1 MKLRYGD
8 KERLP
13 RATESMVAK
22 ETEYIDSRSSCCYS
36 EDIPVQPD
44 LCQHCRLR
52 VGVVPKFT
60 ADAGLTR
67 WLPETSFN
75 DAAALHGSFLHRT
88 L

>member
-1 MKLRYGD
+1 MKRRYGD

-22 ETEYIDSRSSCCYS
+22 ETEYIGYRSSCCYS
-36 EDIPVQPD
+36 EDISEQPG
-44 LCQHCRLR
+44 LCQHRRLR

-67 WLPETSFN
+67 WLPETSFK
-75 DAAALHGSFLHRT
+75 DAAALHASFLHRT